1 MFPPSKPSDVKQD
14 STEQFKTK
22 VTCFQPKL
30 NSSQSPIQMGAD
42 WCVKICFLKIASN
55 LTFYGKQNNGNLNV
69 LKQDGNYRI

>member
-30 NSSQSPIQMGAD
+30 NSFKSPIQMGAD
-42 WCVKICFLKIASN
+42 WFVKIYFFKIASN
-55 LTFYGKQNNGNLNV
+55 LTNIL
-69 LKQDGNYRI
+69 